1 MAANSLAV
9 TNEFLSDLNHKRQP
23 KSVGFN
29 NIRMVERLG
38 GCVLEPTAFPP
49 DPNTHRHEYY
59 YNAITNALYR
69 KVIIIDANGNKAAH
83 WKKASN

>member
-1 MAANSLAV
+1 MADNSLAV
-9 TNEFLSDLNHKRQP
+9 TREFLSDLKQKRLP

-49 DPNTHRHEYY
+49 DPNTYRHEYY
-59 YNAITNALYR
+59 YNAITNTLYR
-69 KVIIIDANGNKAAH
+69 KVISTDANGYMAAH